1 MEAAKMQNLVDHEDE
16 IYSRPAR
23 TWFQS
28 EREKQAVKEGAKAA
42 AEGRAPPSG
51 SAQQQKA
58 AKGDAKSKK
67 REKLKEKRAAEAE
80 AGKRDGG
87 VLAETEEHTRRVKS
101 IKSKTRE
108 LQLQGLPANKAAK
121 IAAAA
126 VTGTSAKK
134 RPKKKAK
141 TGGDLFTGDG
151 LNKPGGGGGA
161 AGSGAAGGAGGSGGA
176 RGGKAAGAKGAGKGL
191 SRTELNR
198 VKRGGKG
205 KAAFKSKK
213 RHKRR

>member
-1 MEAAKMQNLVDHEDE
+1 MCVRTCVDILTHFVPPHP
-16 IYSRPAR
+16 SRPAR

-126 VTGTSAKK
+126 VTGA
-134 RPKKKAK
+134 RPRLPCAPRS
-141 TGGDLFTGDG
+141 GR
-151 LNKPGGGGGA
+151 
-161 AGSGAAGGAGGSGGA
+161 GS
-176 RGGKAAGAKGAGKGL
+176 
-191 SRTELNR
+191 
-198 VKRGGKG
+198 
-205 KAAFKSKK
+205 
-213 RHKRR
+213 